1 MFNKVV
7 LVGRW
12 VKDLELKVMP
22 GSGTAMLKSTIA
34 VDRAYQKGKDKESD
48 FINIIAWAKTAEFA
62 AQYSDKGKLV
72 VIEGRI
78 QTGSYENKDGKKVY
92 TFDVVAENIKPIE
105 WVKKSDFSPIDPIDT
120 GDIPF

>member
-7 LVGRW
+7 LIGRW
-12 VKDLELKVMP
+12 VRDLELKVMP

-34 VDRAYQKGKDKESD
+34 VDRAYQKDKDRESD

-62 AQYSDKGKLV
+62 AQYSEKGKLV

-120 GDIPF
+120 GDLPF